1 MNLDYLWHGFTV
13 ALTGQNLLVGLIG
26 CFIGTLVGALPA
38 IGPINGI
45 ALLLPIAYTMG
56 LPAESTM
63 ILLSAIYCG
72 AEYGGRISSI
82 LLNVPGDAGAVMT
95 ALDGYPMARQGR
107 AGEALTLSGISS
119 FVGGIFG
126 SIGLAL
132 FAPVLARLAIGFGPA
147 EYFVLMVFAFATLG
161 SMVGSQPVKTL
172 IGCTLG
178 LMLATVGLDAT
189 SGAYRFTFNQPE
201 LGDGIEF
208 VVLVIGLFSISEAL
222 VILEHQGRGFTVI
235 RELGRMTV
243 RAADVARCTG
253 TMLRSSV
260 IGFVVGVLPGTGA
273 SVSSAIAYTTEKRL
287 SDTEDTF
294 GKGDVRGLAAP
305 EAANNATACG
315 AFVPMLTLGIPG
327 SGTTAVMLGALMLY
341 NIQPGPMLLTERP
354 EIVGGLVASLFIGNF
369 LLLLLNLPLVNI
381 FARVL
386 TVPNWLLVPGILV
399 LSIVGVYSTH
409 ASVFAIFLML
419 GIGMVGWLL
428 RKAGF
433 DMAPIILGF
442 VLGHVMEIN
451 LRNALAISG
460 GELSILFSSTICIVL
475 WVMAAA
481 VAVLPT
487 MLSWRSRRLKM
498 ARATRMPAIDG
509 APRLD

>member
-1 MNLDYLWHGFTV
+1 
-13 ALTGQNLLVGLIG
+13 
-26 CFIGTLVGALPA
+26 
-38 IGPINGI
+38 
-45 ALLLPIAYTMG
+45 
-56 LPAESTM
+56 M
-63 ILLSAIYCG
+63 ILLAAIYCG

-95 ALDGYPMARQGR
+95 AMDGYPMARQGR
-107 AGEALTLSGISS
+107 AGEALALSGIAS
-119 FVGGIFG
+119 FVGGMIG
-126 SIGLAL
+126 TVGLAF
-132 FAPVLARLAIGFGPA
+132 FAPMLAGLAIGFGPA

-161 SMVGSQPVKTL
+161 SMVGSQPAKTL
-172 IGCTLG
+172 IGCILG

-189 SGAYRFTFNQPE
+189 SGAYRFTFNEPE

-208 VVLVIGLFSISEAL
+208 VVLVIGLFSISEAML
-222 VILEHQGRGFTVI
+222 ILEHQGRGMTVI
-235 RELGRMTV
+235 RELGRMTA
-243 RAADVARCTG
+243 RAADVAK
-253 TMLRSSV
+253 TMGATVRGSL

-273 SVSSAIAYTTEKRL
+273 SVSSAVSYTTEKRI
-287 SDTEDTF
+287 SDTQGTF

-315 AFVPMLTLGIPG
+315 AFVPMLTLGVPG

-341 NIQPGPMLLTERP
+341 NIQPGPMLLVERP
-354 EIVGGLVASLFIGNF
+354 EIVGGLVASLFVGNLI
-369 LLLLLNLPLVNI
+369 LLALNLPLVNI

-386 TVPNWLLVPGILV
+386 TVQNWLLVPGILV

-409 ASVFAIFLML
+409 ASVFSIVLML
-419 GIGMVGWLL
+419 GIGTIGWLL

-442 VLGHVMEIN
+442 VLGRVMEVN

-475 WVMAAA
+475 WCM
-481 VAVLPT
+481 AVLVAILPLY
-487 MLSWRSRRLKM
+487 LSHRAKRRIAANL
-498 ARATRMPAIDG
+498 ATAE
-509 APRLD
+509 

>member
-1 MNLDYLWHGFTV
+1 MNLDYLWQGFGV
-13 ALTGQNLLVGLIG
+13 ALTYENLLIGFIG

-45 ALLLPIAYTMG
+45 ALLMPIAYTMG

-63 ILLSAIYCG
+63 ILLAAVYCG

-95 ALDGYPMARQGR
+95 AMDGYPMAKQGR
-107 AGEALTLSGISS
+107 AGEALALSGIAS
-119 FVGGIFG
+119 FVGGILG
-126 SIGLAL
+126 VIGLAF
-132 FAPVLARLAIGFGPA
+132 FAPLLSGLAIGFGPA
-147 EYFVLMVFAFATLG
+147 EYFVLMIFAFATLG

-189 SGAYRFTFNQPE
+189 SGAYRFTFNEPE

-208 VVLVIGLFSISEAL
+208 VVLVIGLFSVSEAML
-222 VILEHQGRGFTVI
+222 ILEHQGRGVTVV
-235 RELGRMTV
+235 RELGRMTA
-243 RAADVARCTG
+243 RMSDVVKSMGAT
-253 TMLRSSV
+253 LRGSL
-260 IGFVVGVLPGTGA
+260 IGFIVGVLPGTGA
-273 SVSSAIAYTTEKRL
+273 SVSSAVSYTTEKRI
-287 SDTEDTF
+287 SDREGTF
-294 GKGDVRGLAAP
+294 GKGDVRGLASP
-305 EAANNATACG
+305 EAANNATAAG
-315 AFVPMLTLGIPG
+315 AFVPMLTLGVPG

-341 NIQPGPMLLTERP
+341 NIQPGPMLLVERP
-354 EIVGGLVASLFIGNF
+354 EVVGGLIASLFVGNF
-369 LLLLLNLPLVNI
+369 ILLALNLPLVNI

-409 ASVFAIFLML
+409 ASVFSVFLML
-419 GIGMVGWLL
+419 GIGFIGWLL

-442 VLGHVMEIN
+442 VLGRVMEVN

-460 GELSILFSSTICIVL
+460 GDISILFGSTISIVL
-475 WVMAAA
+475 WIMAAA
-481 VAVLPT
+481 VALLP
-487 MLSWRSRRLKM
+487 LFLSRRAK
-498 ARATRMPAIDG
+498 RRMQALAAADPT
-509 APRLD
+509 LD

>member
-1 MNLDYLWHGFTV
+1 MDLEYLAQGFAV
-13 ALTGQNLLVGLIG
+13 ALTWQNLLIGFLG
-26 CFIGTLVGALPA
+26 CFIGTMVGALPA

-45 ALLLPIAYTMG
+45 ALLMPIAYTMG

-63 ILLSAIYCG
+63 ILLASVYCG

-95 ALDGYPMARQGR
+95 ALDGYPLARQGR
-107 AGEALTLSGISS
+107 AGEALALSGIAS
-119 FVGGIFG
+119 FVGGVIG
-126 SIGLAL
+126 TIGLAL
-132 FAPVLARLAIGFGPA
+132 FAPLLAGLAIGFGPA

-189 SGAYRFTFNQPE
+189 SGAYRFTFDEPE

-222 VILEHQGRGFTVI
+222 IILEHQGRGFTVI
-235 RELGRMTV
+235 RKLGRMTARLSDVV
-243 RAADVARCTG
+243 RTTG
-253 TMLRSSV
+253 ATLRGSA

-273 SVSSAIAYTTEKRL
+273 SVSSAISYTTEKRI
-287 SDTEDTF
+287 SDTEGTF

-315 AFVPMLTLGIPG
+315 AFVPMLTLGVPG

-354 EIVGGLVASLFIGNF
+354 ELVGGLVASLFIGNF
-369 LLLLLNLPLVNI
+369 ILLLLNLPLVNI

-399 LSIVGVYSTH
+399 LSIVGVYSSH
-409 ASVFAIFLML
+409 ASVISIFLML
-419 GIGMVGWLL
+419 GIGMIGWLL

-442 VLGHVMEIN
+442 VLGHVMEVN

-460 GELSILFSSTICIVL
+460 GDPSILFESTISIML
-475 WVMAAA
+475 WIGA
-481 VAVLPT
+481 VAVALVP
-487 MLSWRSRRLKM
+487 LLLARR
-498 ARATRMPAIDG
+498 ARARARAETSPA
-509 APRLD
+509 

>member
-1 MNLDYLWHGFTV
+1 MNLEYLWQGFAV
-13 ALTGQNLLVGLIG
+13 ALTWQNLLIGFIG
-26 CFIGTLVGALPA
+26 CFIGTMVGALPA

-63 ILLSAIYCG
+63 ILLAAIYCG

-95 ALDGYPMARQGR
+95 ALDGYPLARQGR
-107 AGEALTLSGISS
+107 AGEALALSGISS
-119 FVGGIFG
+119 FVGGILG

-132 FAPVLARLAIGFGPA
+132 FAPLLSGLAIGFGPA

-178 LMLATVGLDAT
+178 LMLATVGIDAT
-189 SGAYRFTFNQPE
+189 SGAYRFTFGEPE

-208 VVLVIGLFSISEAL
+208 VILVIGLFSISEAL
-222 VILEHQGRGFTVI
+222 IILEHQGRGFTVI
-235 RELGRMTV
+235 RDLGRMTA
-243 RAADVARCTG
+243 RMSDIIFCTAAT
-253 TMLRSSV
+253 LRSSV

-287 SDTEDTF
+287 SDTEGTF

-315 AFVPMLTLGIPG
+315 AFVPMLTLGVPG

-341 NIQPGPMLLTERP
+341 NIQPGPMLLVERP
-354 EIVGGLVASLFIGNF
+354 EVVGGLVASLFVGNLI
-369 LLLLLNLPLVNI
+369 LLALNLPLVNI

-409 ASVFAIFLML
+409 ASVFSIYLML
-419 GIGMVGWLL
+419 GIGIVGWLL

-442 VLGHVMEIN
+442 VLGRVMEVN

-460 GELSILFSSTICIVL
+460 GDISILFESTISIVL
-475 WVMAAA
+475 WIMAATI
-481 VAVLPT
+481 AVLPALLAHRARKRIKEAA
-487 MLSWRSRRLKM
+487 LS
-498 ARATRMPAIDG
+498 A
-509 APRLD
+509 

>member
-1 MNLDYLWHGFTV
+1 MSFEYLWQGFGV
-13 ALTGQNLLVGLIG
+13 ALTWQNLLIGFVG

-56 LPAESTM
+56 LPPESTM
-63 ILLSAIYCG
+63 ILLASIYCG

-95 ALDGYPMARQGR
+95 ALDGYPMAQQGR
-107 AGEALTLSGISS
+107 AGEALALSGLSS
-119 FVGGIFG
+119 FVGGILG

-132 FAPVLARLAIGFGPA
+132 FAPLLAGLAIGFGPA

-178 LMLATVGLDAT
+178 LMLATIGLDAT
-189 SGAYRFTFNQPE
+189 SGAYRFTFNEPE

-208 VVLVIGLFSISEAL
+208 VVLVIGLFSISEAMI
-222 VILEHQGRGFTVI
+222 ILEHQGRGFTVI
-235 RELGRMTV
+235 RELGRMTA
-243 RAADVARCTG
+243 RMSDVVKCTG
-253 TMLRSSV
+253 ATLRSSV

-273 SVSSAIAYTTEKRL
+273 SVSSAISYTTERRL
-287 SDTEDTF
+287 SDTEGTF

-315 AFVPMLTLGIPG
+315 AFVPMLTLGVPG

-354 EIVGGLVASLFIGNF
+354 EIVGGLVAAMFIGNF
-369 LLLLLNLPLVNI
+369 ILLALNLPLVNI

-409 ASVFAIFLML
+409 ASVFSIFLML
-419 GIGMVGWLL
+419 GIGIFGWLM

-442 VLGHVMEIN
+442 VLGRVMEVN

-460 GELSILFSSTICIVL
+460 GDISILFQSTISIVL
-475 WVMAAA
+475 WILA
-481 VAVLPT
+481 VAIAILPFA
-487 MLSWRSRRLKM
+487 L
-498 ARATRMPAIDG
+498 AYRAKKRKNLQAATTATS
-509 APRLD
+509 

>member
-1 MNLDYLWHGFTV
+1 MNMEYLWQGFGV
-13 ALTGQNLLVGLIG
+13 ALTMQNLLIGLAG

-45 ALLLPIAYTMG
+45 ALLLPIAYSMG
-56 LPAESTM
+56 LPPESTM
-63 ILLSAIYCG
+63 ILLAAIYCG

-107 AGEALTLSGISS
+107 AGEALTLSGLAS
-119 FVGGIFG
+119 FAGGMIG
-126 SIGLAL
+126 ATGLAL
-132 FAPVLARLAIGFGPA
+132 FAPVLAGLAIGFGPA

-161 SMVGSQPVKTL
+161 SMVGSNPVKTL
-172 IGCTLG
+172 IGCVLG

-189 SGAYRFTFNQPE
+189 SGAYRFTFDEPE
-201 LGDGIEF
+201 LSDGIEF

-222 VILEHQGRGFTVI
+222 LILEHQGRGVTVI
-235 RELGRMTV
+235 RKLGRMMV
-243 RAADVARCTG
+243 RMSDVTKSTG
-253 TMLRSSV
+253 TALRSAC

-273 SVSSAIAYTTEKRL
+273 SVSSAIAYTTAKRI
-287 SDTEDTF
+287 SDTEGTF

-305 EAANNATACG
+305 EASNNATACG
-315 AFVPMLTLGIPG
+315 AFVPMLTLGVPG

-354 EIVGGLVASLFIGNF
+354 EIVGGLVASLFVGNF

-381 FARVL
+381 FARIL

-399 LSIVGVYSTH
+399 LSIIGVYSTH
-409 ASVFAIFLML
+409 ASVFSIFLML
-419 GIGMVGWLL
+419 GIGFVGWLL

-442 VLGHVMEIN
+442 VLGRVMEVN

-460 GELSILFSSTICIVL
+460 GDPSILFESDISRILWGLAVL
-475 WVMAAA
+475 
-481 VAVLPT
+481 VAVFPLV
-487 MLSWRSRRLKM
+487 LSWRARR
-498 ARATRMPAIDG
+498 RNVRMTAE
-509 APRLD
+509 

>member
-1 MNLDYLWHGFTV
+1 MNFEYLWQGFGV
-13 ALTGQNLLVGLIG
+13 ALTSQNLLIGFIG

-45 ALLLPIAYTMG
+45 ALLMPIAYSMG

-63 ILLSAIYCG
+63 ILLASVYCG

-95 ALDGYPMARQGR
+95 AMDGYPMAKQGR
-107 AGEALTLSGISS
+107 AGEALALSGIAS
-119 FVGGIFG
+119 FVGGIIG
-126 SIGLAL
+126 VIGLAF
-132 FAPVLARLAIGFGPA
+132 FAPVLSGLAIGFGPA

-178 LMLATVGLDAT
+178 LMLATVGLDPT
-189 SGAYRFTFNQPE
+189 SGAYRFTFNEPE

-208 VVLVIGLFSISEAL
+208 VVLVIGLFSISEAML
-222 VILEHQGRGFTVI
+222 ILEHQNKGITVI
-235 RELGRMTV
+235 RQLGRMT
-243 RAADVARCTG
+243 AKMSDVMKSMGAT
-253 TMLRSSV
+253 LRGSI
-260 IGFVVGVLPGTGA
+260 IGFIVGVLPGTGA
-273 SVSSAIAYTTEKRL
+273 SVSSAVSYTTEKRI
-287 SDTEDTF
+287 SDTEGTF
-294 GKGDVRGLAAP
+294 GHGDVRGLAAP
-305 EAANNATACG
+305 EAANNATAAG
-315 AFVPMLTLGIPG
+315 AFVPMLTLGVPG

-341 NIQPGPMLLTERP
+341 NIQPGPMLLVERP
-354 EIVGGLVASLFIGNF
+354 EIVGGLVASLFVGNF
-369 LLLLLNLPLVNI
+369 ILLALNLPLVNI

-386 TVPNWLLVPGILV
+386 TMPNWILVPGILV
-399 LSIVGVYSTH
+399 LSVIGVYSTH
-409 ASVFAIFLML
+409 ASLFAIYLML
-419 GIGMVGWLL
+419 GIGIVGWLL

-442 VLGHVMEIN
+442 VLGKVMEVN

-475 WVMAAA
+475 WVLA
-481 VAVLPT
+481 VAVVLAPVFLGRRARLRKMKTLPQ
-487 MLSWRSRRLKM
+487 
-498 ARATRMPAIDG
+498 
-509 APRLD
+509 

>member
-1 MNLDYLWHGFTV
+1 MNLDYLWHGFAV
-13 ALTGQNLLVGLIG
+13 ALTGQNLLIGFIG

-45 ALLLPIAYTMG
+45 ALLLPIAYSMG

-63 ILLSAIYCG
+63 ILLASIYCG

-95 ALDGYPMARQGR
+95 ALDGYPMAKQGR
-107 AGEALTLSGISS
+107 AGEALALSGLSS
-119 FVGGIFG
+119 FVGGILG

-132 FAPVLARLAIGFGPA
+132 FAPMMAGLAIGFGPA

-189 SGAYRFTFNQPE
+189 SGAYRFTFGEAE

-222 VILEHQGRGFTVI
+222 IILEHQGRGFTVI
-235 RELGRMTV
+235 RELGRMTARMSDIMKV
-243 RAADVARCTG
+243 RG
-253 TMLRSSV
+253 TVLRSSV

-273 SVSSAIAYTTEKRL
+273 SVSSAISYTTEKRL
-287 SDTEDTF
+287 SDTEGSF

-315 AFVPMLTLGIPG
+315 AFVPMLTLGVPG

-354 EIVGGLVASLFIGNF
+354 EIVGGLVASLFVGNF
-369 LLLLLNLPLVNI
+369 ILLALNLPLVNI

-409 ASVFAIFLML
+409 ASVFSIFLML
-419 GIGMVGWLL
+419 GIGMAGWLL

-442 VLGHVMEIN
+442 VLGRVMEVN

-460 GELSILFSSTICIVL
+460 GDVAILFQSTICNIL
-475 WVMAAA
+475 WVMAIC
-481 VAVLPT
+481 VALVPVFL
-487 MLSWRSRRLKM
+487 SRRAKRRM
-498 ARATRMPAIDG
+498 AAAADAASS
-509 APRLD
+509 APQ

>member
-1 MNLDYLWHGFTV
+1 MNLEYLWQGFAV
-13 ALTGQNLLVGLIG
+13 ALTWQNLLIGFIG
-26 CFIGTLVGALPA
+26 CFIGTMVGALPA

-63 ILLSAIYCG
+63 ILLAAIYCG

-95 ALDGYPMARQGR
+95 ALDGYPLARQGR
-107 AGEALTLSGISS
+107 AGEALALSGMSS
-119 FVGGIFG
+119 FVGGILG

-132 FAPVLARLAIGFGPA
+132 FAPLLSGLAIGFGPA

-178 LMLATVGLDAT
+178 LMLATVGIDAT
-189 SGAYRFTFNQPE
+189 SGAYRFTFGEPE

-208 VVLVIGLFSISEAL
+208 VILVIGLFSISEAL
-222 VILEHQGRGFTVI
+222 IILEHQGRGFTVI
-235 RELGRMTV
+235 RDLGRMT
-243 RAADVARCTG
+243 ARISDIILCTG
-253 TMLRSSV
+253 TTLRSSV

-287 SDTEDTF
+287 SDTEGAF

-315 AFVPMLTLGIPG
+315 AFVPMLTLGVPG

-341 NIQPGPMLLTERP
+341 NIQPGPMLLVERP
-354 EIVGGLVASLFIGNF
+354 EVVGGLVASLFVGNVI
-369 LLLLLNLPLVNI
+369 LLALNLPLVNI

-409 ASVFAIFLML
+409 ASVFSIFLML
-419 GIGMVGWLL
+419 GIGIAGWLL

-442 VLGHVMEIN
+442 VLGRVMEIN

-460 GELSILFSSTICIVL
+460 GDISILFESTISIVL
-475 WVMAAA
+475 WIMAATI
-481 VAVLPT
+481 AVLPAILAHRARKRIKEAA
-487 MLSWRSRRLKM
+487 LS
-498 ARATRMPAIDG
+498 A
-509 APRLD
+509 

>member
-1 MNLDYLWHGFTV
+1 MDFHYLWQGFEV
-13 ALTGQNLLVGLIG
+13 ALTWQNLLIGFIG

-63 ILLSAIYCG
+63 ILLAAIYCG

-95 ALDGYPMARQGR
+95 AMDGYPMAQQGR
-107 AGEALTLSGISS
+107 AGEALALSGLSS
-119 FVGGIFG
+119 FLGGILG

-132 FAPVLARLAIGFGPA
+132 FAPILSSLTTGFGPA

-172 IGCTLG
+172 MGCTLG

-189 SGAYRFTFNQPE
+189 SGAYRFTFDQPE

-208 VVLVIGLFSISEAL
+208 VTLVIGLFSISEAL
-222 VILEHQGRGFTVI
+222 IILENQGRGMTII
-235 RELGRMTV
+235 RELGRMT
-243 RAADVARCTG
+243 ARWSDIVKCWG
-253 TMLRSSV
+253 TALRSAV

-273 SVSSAIAYTTEKRL
+273 SVSSAIAYTTAKRI
-287 SDTEDTF
+287 SDTDDTF

-315 AFVPMLTLGIPG
+315 AFVPMLTLGVPG

-354 EIVGGLVASLFIGNF
+354 EIVGGLVASLFVGNVI
-369 LLLLLNLPLVNI
+369 LLLLNLPLVHI

-399 LSIVGVYSTH
+399 LSIIGVYSTH
-409 ASVFAIFLML
+409 ASVFAVFLML
-419 GIGMVGWLL
+419 GIGMIGWLL

-442 VLGHVMEIN
+442 VLGRVMEVN

-460 GELSILFSSTICIVL
+460 GDPQILFSSTICNVL
-475 WVMAAA
+475 WVMAIL
-481 VAVLPT
+481 VAILPVWL
-487 MLSWRSRRLKM
+487 MRRSRK
-498 ARATRMPAIDG
+498 RAAL
-509 APRLD
+509 AAHAASQ

>member
-1 MNLDYLWHGFTV
+1 MNLDYLWHGFGV
-13 ALTGQNLLVGLIG
+13 ALTLQNLLIGFIG

-56 LPAESTM
+56 LPPESTM
-63 ILLSAIYCG
+63 ILLASIYCG

-95 ALDGYPMARQGR
+95 AMDGYPMAKQGR
-107 AGEALTLSGISS
+107 AGEALALSGLSS
-119 FVGGIFG
+119 FVGGMLG
-126 SIGLAL
+126 SLGLAL
-132 FAPVLARLAIGFGPA
+132 FAPLLSRLAIGFGPA

-189 SGAYRFTFNQPE
+189 SGAYRFTFDQPE
-201 LGDGIEF
+201 LSDGIEF
-208 VVLVIGLFSISEAL
+208 VLLVIGLFSISEAL
-222 VILEHQGRGFTVI
+222 IILENQGRGMTVI
-235 RELGRMTV
+235 RELGRMT
-243 RAADVARCTG
+243 ARMSDIVKCTG
-253 TMLRSSV
+253 TALRSSV

-273 SVSSAIAYTTEKRL
+273 SVSSAISYTTEKRL
-287 SDTEDTF
+287 SDTEGTF

-315 AFVPMLTLGIPG
+315 AFVPMLTLGVPG

-341 NIQPGPMLLTERP
+341 NIQPGPMLLTEHP
-354 EIVGGLVASLFIGNF
+354 EIVGGLVAALFVGNII
-369 LLLLLNLPLVNI
+369 LLALNLPLVQI

-399 LSIVGVYSTH
+399 LSVVGVYSSH
-409 ASVFAIFLML
+409 SSVFAIFLMM
-419 GIGMVGWLL
+419 GIGMIGWLL

-442 VLGHVMEIN
+442 VLGRVMEVN

-460 GELSILFSSTICIVL
+460 GHISILFSSTICIIL
-475 WVMAAA
+475 WGLAIA
-481 VAVLPT
+481 VAVLPAY
-487 MLSWRSRRLKM
+487 LVRR
-498 ARATRMPAIDG
+498 ARLRALPAT
-509 APRLD
+509 